1 MIGRERERGT
11 VFKLILW
18 VCVYTNSTKVHFKSN
33 GERYKKSMVER
44 LYRRFFKKM
53 RRGKKKKKNKK
64 RETWIL
70 NLLTTAAAVNHPK
83 STAQWIT
90 LFLSVLLLGDLNVNF
105 IASLK
110 KSKVYGQWLSHQVLM
125 MDSNRHCLCTHLSF
139 RGCKSFT
146 SPLLLLLSIPSPSLN
161 QSVNFRCTGTA
172 HTDTPSKRERKTPI
186 SITNWPIKKKKVKKE
201 EGKKREKE
209 KKRDKKK
216 KTKWGEGHLLL
227 YHRKLLLPLPDHFK
241 PAQVVVVERV
251 LFFLIFSLQIQPL
264 F

>member
-110 KSKVYGQWLSHQVLM
+110 KSKVYGQWLSHQAVV
-125 MDSNRHCLCTHLSF
+125 MDSTVLTCHSEEDASLS
-139 RGCKSFT
+139 
-146 SPLLLLLSIPSPSLN
+146 
-161 QSVNFRCTGTA
+161 
-172 HTDTPSKRERKTPI
+172 
-186 SITNWPIKKKKVKKE
+186 
-201 EGKKREKE
+201 
-209 KKRDKKK
+209 
-216 KTKWGEGHLLL
+216 
-227 YHRKLLLPLPDHFK
+227 LPLFFFFFPFPPLHWTSQSIFDV
-241 PAQVVVVERV
+241 QVQHTQIHLQRGSERHQSASP
-251 LFFLIFSLQIQPL
+251 IGQ
-264 F
+264 